1 MRGPDTRVINSN
13 EISSSS
19 GGNRRGGDRQR
30 MPELYYNVRL
40 LLDVVRVELL
50 NVDGKQAERTKQ
62 IKSVSFF
69 FFCVF
74 YLIFF
79 F

>member
-19 GGNRRGGDRQR
+19 GGNRRGADRQR

-62 IKSVSFF
+62 IKSVSIS
-69 FFCVF
+69 F
-74 YLIFF
+74 YIYSI
-79 F
+79 